1 MRRALPLVAL
11 SLLLLA
17 GPPPALAD
25 GKEDK
30 RRKVTD
36 KLAAK
41 LGVPPDELLAA
52 GGERWASRDPA
63 QRRAFLTDLGASPRG
78 ALLPL
83 VVEAALEDDDFEC
96 RHGAVELFSVVG
108 LEADRSV
115 YLERLLPA
123 VPKLLAD
130 KSELI
135 YLDAADEVARL
146 ERWLRCDEDVCPTLE
161 RLFASPNLK
170 VAGKGLQGLVRLE
183 HPALRAGVATKAI
196 VEVLRPQSR
205 FGPPERKRAVLAV
218 PEHRDAA
225 TAQALAAVMLQDGPI
240 AVEIAQVLG
249 QLGEAAVLPTLR
261 KVGPT
266 SSHALRIPAYR
277 ARGLLDDRTLLAEL
291 PPAVESDHVAIQT
304 AIIEAISRLSDKH
317 TEEVLERAAGAV
329 KDPGV
334 RRAVAL
340 ARLRR
345 GVSADVELLRPLV
358 AGPGRD
364 GAVTDEVLAIAGQ
377 RDAKDAVHD
386 AAAPLVVAIAKDP
399 DQGGRRERAIDLLGD
414 PRHAD
419 EGARLY
425 LKRAALEGDPSGLRL
440 RAAASLLQLGVEGAV
455 ATVNSALV
463 DLDVVSRE
471 DVKTTLGTARRFSG
485 SPLLLVVDRW
495 ADAKT
500 TAAVGAIC
508 SWLEPKA
515 KPAAPPAPA
524 PAGGKPDKTR
534 ARPDPAPAGGAPSVA
549 APELPKHVRHPLV
562 RRGVVAALGALV
574 LELPEGERGP
584 AIAALGRALDDPA
597 GVVRAAAVRALV
609 LLSNVERFPAGSS
622 VALEREVD
630 AKLRAWLSE
639 RTRSEG
645 GG

>member
-1 MRRALPLVAL
+1 MVRSAPLLARGLALVAL
-11 SLLLLA
+11 GAVLLA

-25 GKEDK
+25 GKEEK
-30 RRKVTD
+30 RRRVTD
-36 KLAAK
+36 KLAQR
-41 LGVPPDELLAA
+41 LGVPPDDLFAA
-52 GGERWASRDPA
+52 GGERWAARDPA
-63 QRRAFLTDLGASPRG
+63 QRRAFLVDLGAAPRG

-83 VVEAALEDDDFEC
+83 VIEAALEDDDFEC
-96 RHGAVELFSVVG
+96 RHGAVELLSVVG
-108 LEADRSV
+108 LEADRAV

-135 YLDAADEVARL
+135 YLDAADELARL

-196 VEVLRPQSR
+196 VEVLRAQSR

-225 TAQALAAVMLQDGPI
+225 PPQALAAVMLNDGPI

-249 QLGEAAVLPTLR
+249 RLGDASVLPTLR

-277 ARGLLDDRTLLAEL
+277 ARGLLDDHALLQEL
-291 PPAVESDHVAIQT
+291 PPAVEGDHVNIQV
-304 AIIEAISRLSDKH
+304 AIIEAISRLTERH
-317 TEEVLERAAGAV
+317 TDEVLEKAAGAV
-329 KDPGV
+329 KDPAV

-345 GVSADVELLRPLV
+345 GVAADVELLRPLV
-358 AGPGRD
+358 AGEKRD
-364 GAVTDEVLAIAGQ
+364 GAVTDEVLAIAGD
-377 RDAKDAVHD
+377 RAAKDAVHA

-419 EGARLY
+419 EASRLY

-440 RAAASLLQLGVEGAV
+440 RAAASLVQLGVEGSV
-455 ATVNSALV
+455 ATVNSALI

-485 SPLLLVVDRW
+485 SPLLLVVERW
-495 ADAKT
+495 AEAKT

-515 KPAAPPAPA
+515 RAAPPPRPPA
-524 PAGGKPDKTR
+524 AGKPDKTR
-534 ARPDPAPAGGAPSVA
+534 ARPDPAPGAPTVA
-549 APELPKHVRHPLV
+549 SPELPAHVRHPLV
-562 RRGVVAALGALV
+562 RRGVVAALGALA
-574 LELPEGERGP
+574 LELPEAERGP
-584 AIAALGRALDDPA
+584 ALAALARSLDDPA

-609 LLSNVERFPAGSS
+609 LLSGVDRFPAGSS
-622 VALEREVD
+622 VAVEREVD
-630 AKLRAWLSE
+630 AKLRAWLA
-639 RTRSEG
+639 TR
-645 GG
+645 

>member
-1 MRRALPLVAL
+1 MVRRAPSLTLALVVVAL
-11 SLLLLA
+11 GGLLLA
-17 GPPPALAD
+17 SPPAALAD
-25 GKEDK
+25 GKEEK

-36 KLAAK
+36 KLAQR
-41 LGVPPDELLAA
+41 LGVPPDDLFAA
-52 GGERWASRDPA
+52 GGERWASRDPV
-63 QRRAFLTDLGASPRG
+63 QRRAFLVDLGAAPRG
-78 ALLPL
+78 SLLPL

-96 RHGAVELFSVVG
+96 RHGAVELLSVVG
-108 LEADRSV
+108 LEADRAV

-135 YLDAADEVARL
+135 YLDVADEVARL
-146 ERWLRCDEDVCPTLE
+146 ERWMRCDEDVCPTLE

-170 VAGKGLQGLVRLE
+170 VAGKGLQGLLRLE
-183 HPALRAGVATKAI
+183 HPALRAGVATKAV
-196 VEVLRPQSR
+196 VEVLRAQSR

-249 QLGEAAVLPTLR
+249 QLGEVAVLPTLR

-277 ARGLLDDRTLLAEL
+277 ARGLLDDHALLQEL
-291 PPAVESDHVAIQT
+291 PPAVESDHVNIQI
-304 AIIEAISRLSDKH
+304 AIIEAISRLTERH
-317 TEEVLERAAGAV
+317 TDEVLEKAATAV

-345 GVSADVELLRPLV
+345 GVAADVELLRPLV
-358 AGPGRD
+358 AGEKRD
-364 GAVTDEVLAIAGQ
+364 GAVTDEVLSIAAL

-399 DQGGRRERAIDLLGD
+399 DQGARRERAIDLLGD

-419 EGARLY
+419 EAARLY

-440 RAAASLLQLGVEGAV
+440 RAAASLLQLGVEGSV
-455 ATVNSALV
+455 ATVTTALI
-463 DLDVVSRE
+463 DLDVVTRE

-495 ADAKT
+495 AEAKT
-500 TAAVGAIC
+500 AAAVALIC
-508 SWLEPKA
+508 SWLEPMA
-515 KPAAPPAPA
+515 KAAPPPPPA
-524 PAGGKPDKTR
+524 AGAGKPDKTR
-534 ARPDPAPAGGAPSVA
+534 ARPDPAGGPTVA

-562 RRGVVAALGALV
+562 RRGVVAALGALA
-574 LELPEGERGP
+574 LELPEAERGP
-584 AIAALGRALDDPA
+584 AIVALARSLDDPA

-609 LLSNVERFPAGSS
+609 LLSNVDRFPSGSS

-630 AKLRAWLSE
+630 GKLRAWLAS
-639 RTRSEG
+639 R
-645 GG
+645 